1 MYEKFSQ
8 RFQNLTTVFRAY
20 IFSTSKVVDQVL
32 FMTETIY
39 MRDWDMQGKESF
51 LRNNWYFHNS

>member
-8 RFQNLTTVFRAY
+8 RFQNLTTVLRAY

-39 MRDWDMQGKESF
+39 MRD
-51 LRNNWYFHNS
+51 